1 MFSGPVR
8 QDAEEREDQRMT
20 VVNTD
25 GMAVLGPGSEWLW
38 TMAQFVALSVTGIAI
53 FRQLR
58 AQAWA
63 NQLKLFQQ
71 FSNDFND
78 ERMIRTKLAALI
90 DLSRGARTLTPSIE
104 VVGQFFDNIAEGRYH
119 GHMHPRYAWEEY
131 GLVAQRYWSVFE
143 PILPDLRRADP
154 NVWRSWERWLIEVRE
169 RDQRAGKTVEFSP
182 QRAAAWIPETI
193 GYYIERLRIEEEM
206 KSGVIPTW
214 PLPGAQDEA
223 PGEAPPPTTQAARP

>member
-1 MFSGPVR
+1 
-8 QDAEEREDQRMT
+8 
-20 VVNTD
+20 
-25 GMAVLGPGSEWLW
+25 MAVGGVTVFGPGSEWLW

-90 DLSRGARTLTPSIE
+90 DVSRGARGLTPSIE
-104 VVGQFFDNIAEGRYH
+104 VVGQFFENIGEGRYH

-154 NVWRSWERWLIEVRE
+154 DLWQGWERWLGEVRE
-169 RDQRAGKTVEFSP
+169 RDRRAGKTVEFSP

-193 GYYIERLRIEEEM
+193 AYYIERLRIEEEM

-214 PLPGAQDEA
+214 PPPEA
-223 PGEAPPPTTQAARP
+223 SAASPAIDAPAPRFPAEDSKETGRSKRS